1 MTMPHISSRTQV
13 EAVPAAMRECL
24 TFCLGAE
31 DYGINLLDVQEIRS
45 FSEPTRIANAPRELL
60 GVVNLRGV
68 VVPIIDMRIK
78 LGFEGASYGA
88 STVVIILSLR
98 SKVVGVV
105 VDSVSDV
112 VQLEPGCIQPP
123 PAIENQLG
131 ASYITG
137 LATVGDRMLI
147 LADVESLLGDSV
159 SEQTLH

>member
-1 MTMPHISSRTQV
+1 
-13 EAVPAAMRECL
+13 
-24 TFCLGAE
+24 
-31 DYGINLLDVQEIRS
+31 
-45 FSEPTRIANAPRELL
+45 
-60 GVVNLRGV
+60 
-68 VVPIIDMRIK
+68 
-78 LGFEGASYGA
+78 
-88 STVVIILSLR
+88 
-98 SKVVGVV
+98 